1 MGGAPV
7 WDGGRLPELMLHN
20 GVMKVRP
27 LDEGD
32 CSWLSRLVTQE
43 WGIPVVSVSGVH
55 NPSNLP
61 GFVAVDGDR
70 RVGVVTY
77 RITDEECEVVT
88 LNSLEEDKGVGTA
101 LLGAVKAIADQNAA
115 RLWLITTDDNG
126 KAIRFYE
133 NRGMT
138 RAVLHRNFIDVVRV
152 HKPHVNRG
160 AGATCYCHA
169 MNSGFEPSLFLCWN
183 GDEHDAS
190 IPAGPVS
197 AGITARL
204 VPGQ

>member
-1 MGGAPV
+1 
-7 WDGGRLPELMLHN
+7 MLHN

-27 LDEGD
+27 LHE
-32 CSWLSRLVTQE
+32 CERSWLSRLVMQE

-55 NPSNLP
+55 DPSNLP
-61 GFVAVDGDR
+61 GFVAVEGDR

-88 LNSLEEDKGVGTA
+88 LNSLEENKGVGTA
-101 LLGAVKAIADQNAA
+101 LLCAVKAIADQNAA
-115 RLWLITTDDNG
+115 QLWLITTDDNG

-160 AGATCYCHA
+160 AGATRYC
-169 MNSGFEPSLFLCWN
+169 
-183 GDEHDAS
+183 DA
-190 IPAGPVS
+190 IEF
-197 AGITARL
+197 RF
-204 VPGQ
+204 